1 MWLPDREGAERVEAA
16 KLIVAYAGGP
26 AREDQAWVRVV
37 KQKLE
42 RNNGLMDTEYILN
55 MYYLES
61 TVNWILLLRE
71 HKNNAMATIY
81 QVLQDALFPVI
92 QEAGI
97 IIPDLLYRNTE
108 MFSNSPEV
116 TQLLIGRDE
125 TGLGS

>member
-1 MWLPDREGAERVEAA
+1 
-16 KLIVAYAGGP
+16 
-26 AREDQAWVRVV
+26 
-37 KQKLE
+37 
-42 RNNGLMDTEYILN
+42 
-55 MYYLES
+55 
-61 TVNWILLLRE
+61 
-71 HKNNAMATIY
+71 MATIY